1 MDVQTHKVG
10 VFTVITVK
18 EAKKDRI
25 LSFNK
30 YEEKLQLNRQ
40 LIIDTFTNLIDEGCK
55 NFALNLLGCDY
66 VDSGGI
72 GLLIMLYKKITGV
85 TKHLFIITD
94 SDDINNLIITT
105 NLDGR
110 LKTVPSENDLPN

>member
-1 MDVQTHKVG
+1 MDVVTHKKG
-10 VFTVITVK
+10 KFTVITVK
-18 EAKKDRI
+18 EAQKDRI

-30 YEEKLQLNRQ
+30 YEEKLQHNRQ
-40 LIIDTFTNLIDEGCK
+40 VIIDKFSELLDSGSK

-85 TKHLFIITD
+85 TKYLYIITD
-94 SDDINNLIITT
+94 SSDVKNLIIAT
-105 NLDGR
+105 NLESR
-110 LKTVPSENDLPN
+110 LKAVSSEDDLPN